1 MILDQRTENI
11 AISIPVFQHSKSGI
25 SMVNCEESVSP
36 SLNRLLSSQ
45 AYEWTGTAD
54 VETHTHTQTHQIETD
69 YGRGSGTHSEV
80 HWEDSH
86 WHTHMALNAVH
97 TVYCEFSNSDQALV
111 YLNCRDN
118 QALFK
123 TDLY

>member
-54 VETHTHTQTHQIETD
+54 VETHTHTHKHIKLKQITGGVLGLTLKYTERTLT
-69 YGRGSGTHSEV
+69 GTLT
-80 HWEDSH
+80 W
-86 WHTHMALNAVH
+86 L
-97 TVYCEFSNSDQALV
+97 
-111 YLNCRDN
+111 
-118 QALFK
+118 
-123 TDLY
+123 